1 MSFTITNILDELHDI
16 RQNRLEGYLC
26 GSALEFIYDF
36 EVREPSFALELDG
49 LLADIGL
56 SHKCE
61 RALALYDAGDEY
73 ASRFV
78 LLTVEILKSLG
89 MYDQDHHNCLA
100 MWDAC
105 HSHS

>member
-1 MSFTITNILDELHDI
+1 MSFTITNIIDELRDI

-26 GSALEFIYDF
+26 GGALEFIYDL
-36 EVREPSFALELDG
+36 EVREPSFALELEG
-49 LLADIGL
+49 LLFDIGL

-89 MYDQDHHNCLA
+89 MYDQNHHNCLA
-100 MWDAC
+100 TWAAC